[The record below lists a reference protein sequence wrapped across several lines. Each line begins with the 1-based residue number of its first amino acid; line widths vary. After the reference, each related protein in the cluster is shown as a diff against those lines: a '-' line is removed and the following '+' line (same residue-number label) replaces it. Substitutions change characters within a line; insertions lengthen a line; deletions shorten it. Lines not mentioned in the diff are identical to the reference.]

1 MKKVIALLVILL
13 ALSILAGCGNRLGG
27 TASNE
32 ISIQEWLDNKGGTE
46 SSTMTVTVKTIVNPV
61 LAIVED
67 EFGTSLNLFGVM
79 VDGKFAEFENRDDV
93 EKLRKKELFVTR
105 ENAVPLHKDEYY
117 ISDLEG
123 LTIEDES
130 GVGIGTL
137 AEVITPGAN
146 DVYRIELNDGREVL
160 LPAIKQCILQVNIP
174 EGIMKVHI
182 MEGLL

>member
-67 EFGTSLNLFGVM
+67 GFGTSVNLFGVM
-79 VDGKFAEFENRDDV
+79 VDGEFMEFEKAGISQGDTIVIRGGKYNEYEGNV
-93 EKLRKKELFVTR
+93 EIKE
-105 ENAVPLHKDEYY
+105 A
-117 ISDLEG
+117 
-123 LTIEDES
+123 
-130 GVGIGTL
+130 TL
-137 AEVITPGAN
+137 VE
-146 DVYRIELNDGREVL
+146 
-160 LPAIKQCILQVNIP
+160 IK
-174 EGIMKVHI
+174 
-182 MEGLL
+182 

>member
-79 VDGKFAEFENRDDV
+79 VDGEFTEFEKAGISQGDTIVIRGGKYNEYEGNV
-93 EKLRKKELFVTR
+93 E
-105 ENAVPLHKDEYY
+105 
-117 ISDLEG
+117 I
-123 LTIEDES
+123 
-130 GVGIGTL
+130 
-137 AEVITPGAN
+137 AEAALV
-146 DVYRIELNDGREVL
+146 E
-160 LPAIKQCILQVNIP
+160 IK
-174 EGIMKVHI
+174 
-182 MEGLL
+182 

>member
-79 VDGKFAEFENRDDV
+79 VDGKFAEFEKAGISQGDTIVIRGGKYNEYEGNV
-93 EKLRKKELFVTR
+93 EIKEAALV
-105 ENAVPLHKDEYY
+105 K
-117 ISDLEG
+117 
-123 LTIEDES
+123 
-130 GVGIGTL
+130 
-137 AEVITPGAN
+137 
-146 DVYRIELNDGREVL
+146 
-160 LPAIKQCILQVNIP
+160 IK
-174 EGIMKVHI
+174 
-182 MEGLL
+182 

>member
-67 EFGTSLNLFGVM
+67 GFGTSVNLFGVM
-79 VDGKFAEFENRDDV
+79 VDGEFMEFEKAGISEGNTIVIRDGKYNEYEGNV
-93 EKLRKKELFVTR
+93 EIKE
-105 ENAVPLHKDEYY
+105 A
-117 ISDLEG
+117 
-123 LTIEDES
+123 
-130 GVGIGTL
+130 TL
-137 AEVITPGAN
+137 VE
-146 DVYRIELNDGREVL
+146 
-160 LPAIKQCILQVNIP
+160 IK
-174 EGIMKVHI
+174 
-182 MEGLL
+182 

>member
-67 EFGTSLNLFGVM
+67 GFGTSVNLFGVM
-79 VDGKFAEFENRDDV
+79 VDGEFMEFEKAGISEGNTIVIRGGKYNEYEGNV
-93 EKLRKKELFVTR
+93 E
-105 ENAVPLHKDEYY
+105 
-117 ISDLEG
+117 I
-123 LTIEDES
+123 
-130 GVGIGTL
+130 
-137 AEVITPGAN
+137 AEAALV
-146 DVYRIELNDGREVL
+146 E
-160 LPAIKQCILQVNIP
+160 IK
-174 EGIMKVHI
+174 
-182 MEGLL
+182 

>member
-79 VDGKFAEFENRDDV
+79 VDGKFTEFEKAGISQGDTIVIRGGKYNEYEGNV
-93 EKLRKKELFVTR
+93 E
-105 ENAVPLHKDEYY
+105 
-117 ISDLEG
+117 I
-123 LTIEDES
+123 
-130 GVGIGTL
+130 
-137 AEVITPGAN
+137 AEAALV
-146 DVYRIELNDGREVL
+146 E
-160 LPAIKQCILQVNIP
+160 IK
-174 EGIMKVHI
+174 
-182 MEGLL
+182 

>member
-67 EFGTSLNLFGVM
+67 EFGTSVNLFGVM
-79 VDGKFAEFENRDDV
+79 VDGEFMEFEKAGISEGNTIVIRGGKYNEYEGSV
-93 EKLRKKELFVTR
+93 E
-105 ENAVPLHKDEYY
+105 
-117 ISDLEG
+117 I
-123 LTIEDES
+123 
-130 GVGIGTL
+130 
-137 AEVITPGAN
+137 AEAALV
-146 DVYRIELNDGREVL
+146 E
-160 LPAIKQCILQVNIP
+160 IK
-174 EGIMKVHI
+174 
-182 MEGLL
+182 

>member
-79 VDGKFAEFENRDDV
+79 VDGKFAEFEKAGISQGDTIVIRGGKYNEYEGNV
-93 EKLRKKELFVTR
+93 E
-105 ENAVPLHKDEYY
+105 
-117 ISDLEG
+117 I
-123 LTIEDES
+123 
-130 GVGIGTL
+130 
-137 AEVITPGAN
+137 AEAALV
-146 DVYRIELNDGREVL
+146 E
-160 LPAIKQCILQVNIP
+160 IK
-174 EGIMKVHI
+174 
-182 MEGLL
+182 

>member
-67 EFGTSLNLFGVM
+67 GFGTSVNLFGVM
-79 VDGKFAEFENRDDV
+79 VDGEFMEFEKAGISQGDTIVIRGGKYNEYEGNV
-93 EKLRKKELFVTR
+93 E
-105 ENAVPLHKDEYY
+105 
-117 ISDLEG
+117 I
-123 LTIEDES
+123 
-130 GVGIGTL
+130 
-137 AEVITPGAN
+137 AEAALV
-146 DVYRIELNDGREVL
+146 E
-160 LPAIKQCILQVNIP
+160 IK
-174 EGIMKVHI
+174 
-182 MEGLL
+182 

>member
-67 EFGTSLNLFGVM
+67 EFGTSVNLFGVM
-79 VDGKFAEFENRDDV
+79 VDGEFMEFEKAGISEGNTIVIRDGKYNEYEGDV
-93 EKLRKKELFVTR
+93 EIKE
-105 ENAVPLHKDEYY
+105 A
-117 ISDLEG
+117 
-123 LTIEDES
+123 
-130 GVGIGTL
+130 TL
-137 AEVITPGAN
+137 VE
-146 DVYRIELNDGREVL
+146 
-160 LPAIKQCILQVNIP
+160 IK
-174 EGIMKVHI
+174 
-182 MEGLL
+182 